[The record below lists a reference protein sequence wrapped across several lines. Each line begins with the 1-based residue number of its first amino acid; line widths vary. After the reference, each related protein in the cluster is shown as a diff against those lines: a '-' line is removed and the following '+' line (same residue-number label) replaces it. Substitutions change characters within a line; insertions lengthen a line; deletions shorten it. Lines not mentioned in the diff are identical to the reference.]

1 METITPSL
9 SRKQLVELS
18 GGLALMALFTAGW
31 VFIAEVALNNADH
44 GAVAGGFGIIIVY
57 FIISYVKLANMARAL
72 PKETSA
78 EDEKAKYKNLAIIIA
93 VEVLAVI
100 ATKIALGKTH
110 HDNLVI
116 PSFALITGLFFF
128 PIGKLYNRTF
138 YYFVGAWMC
147 LMAVVG
153 YGLVYQGVPAYWP
166 NPVVGIGCA
175 LATVANG
182 IRIIRMG
189 GITTL
194 EI

>member
-1 METITPSL
+1 METASSSL
-9 SRKQLVELS
+9 SRKQLIDLS
-18 GGLALMALFTAGW
+18 GGLALMALFTGVW
-31 VFIAEVALNNADH
+31 VFIAEVALHNADH
-44 GAVAGGFGIIIVY
+44 GAVAGGFGIFIVY
-57 FIISYVKLANMARAL
+57 FIICYVKLNNMARVL
-72 PKETSA
+72 PKESSA
-78 EDEKAKYKNLAIIIA
+78 EQDKAKYRNLGIIIGLEALAIIA
-93 VEVLAVI
+93 A
-100 ATKIALGKTH
+100 KILLSKTH
-110 HDNLVI
+110 HDNLVV
-116 PSFALITGLFFF
+116 PSFALITGLSFF

-138 YYFVGAWMC
+138 YYAVGAWIC

-153 YGLVYQGVPAYWP
+153 YGLIFQGVPSYWP